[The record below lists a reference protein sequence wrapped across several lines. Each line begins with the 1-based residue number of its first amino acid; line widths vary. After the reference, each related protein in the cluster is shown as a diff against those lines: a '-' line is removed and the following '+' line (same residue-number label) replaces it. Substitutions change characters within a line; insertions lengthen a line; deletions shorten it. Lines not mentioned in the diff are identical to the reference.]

1 MDSEPITQEPG
12 SEKPKRGLPD
22 EELTGTPVMAAA
34 PPPQRHRRWPLFA
47 IVGCLLAPCLCC
59 LLAICLLAATGV
71 GVAAVLSNSEVTQSA
86 TKTLTLSGDTNPTL
100 TVNNPVGAVTIQ
112 RGSGDQVV
120 VQYTKKAYGVTKSRA
135 TAELDNIQVD
145 IQQPADD
152 QVTIAVNTD
161 RKRKTFFTFANH
173 VDMTIT
179 VPEKVT
185 LVITNNVGSID
196 VQNVDAAALD
206 LKNNTG
212 SITFDGSLSPETST
226 TYSMISNTG
235 SIHVTLPQDVYVE
248 IDATA
253 DVGSITVSS
262 DFAKQSNVDDRHDAV
277 GETWHGTLGTGSG
290 TPPLLKLNTNTGSIT
305 VSSR

>member
-1 MDSEPITQEPG
+1 
-12 SEKPKRGLPD
+12 
-22 EELTGTPVMAAA
+22 MAAA

-112 RGSGDQVV
+112 RGSGDQVA